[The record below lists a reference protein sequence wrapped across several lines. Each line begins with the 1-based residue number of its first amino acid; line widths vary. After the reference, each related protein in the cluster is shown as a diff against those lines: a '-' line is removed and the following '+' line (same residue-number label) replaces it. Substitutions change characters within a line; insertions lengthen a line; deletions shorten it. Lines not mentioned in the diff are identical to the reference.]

1 MGLRQAQRDV
11 RWLVRS
17 QAEFDSIE
25 ERIDEFRGLDD
36 QERAALW
43 LYAWSRQGRG
53 WQRATADEL
62 LNFVGGSP

>member
-11 RWLVRS
+11 RWLIRS